1 MRDTLVSFTVAKL
14 AKEKGFNTPCIYYYN
29 KEGELPDRYESSG
42 SSTDTDVP
50 IYLEEFEEN
59 FNSKGWVGDVFC
71 SAPTQSLLAK
81 WLRENYNK
89 YIQCHPVYRDEKT
102 QWEYVIFFLDDPLL
116 SGTDGFKNRMSLLNH
131 SYYWDTYEEALEKG
145 LYQALKLIPN
155 DSKN

>member
-81 WLRENYNK
+81 WLREK
-89 YIQCHPVYRDEKT
+89 HKLHIT
-102 QWEYVIFFLDDPLL
+102 IFSSSQQSWMFRITKPHQKLEEGLYGED
-116 SGTDGFKNRMSLLNH
+116 F
-131 SYYWDTYEEALEKG
+131 YTYEEALEKG